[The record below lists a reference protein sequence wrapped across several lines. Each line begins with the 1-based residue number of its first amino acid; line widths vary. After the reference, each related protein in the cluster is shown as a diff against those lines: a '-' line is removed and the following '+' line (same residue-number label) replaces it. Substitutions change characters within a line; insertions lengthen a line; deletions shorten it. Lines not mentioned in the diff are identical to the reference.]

1 MDIFQPRLTKKTN
14 STLTSSSST
23 LPPNLKLNQK
33 LNVQVVKN
41 NLDTKI
47 LTFRISPSNFSVQV
61 QSNLAFKIKQG
72 ENLQLLVSKLNPIAE
87 FKVIVNDTDIKT
99 ANLNHGQQT
108 EKTINLKDI
117 VLKQL
122 ISNIN
127 KTTESLAISEKPSI
141 ITAKIVT
148 ILEDEIQLQLDKLG
162 KPVRQ
167 KSAQSTNIRTIGNN
181 NIITLK
187 KEDILIDH
195 KELNS
200 QTLKSFNFK
209 LGQKI
214 QLMNISNGVDT
225 NPKFNIINTTPEKLN
240 KGQIINA
247 MVLKTN
253 HNKIQLLLQPNN
265 SSQKG
270 RSSNSINST
279 IITLNKNQ
287 LISDQTI
294 GFKNTP
300 FDMKNLQKGE
310 LISFKVIKLGN
321 QPKFE
326 LIDKNSLINTNLKIQ
341 DTIKQTLPTQNP
353 PSELVNQLIKNLS
366 SINDNASIPDNLK
379 RLARQI
385 IDSIPHIKNDKVD
398 PKILKQSV
406 LNSGLFLEA
415 KLTYSG
421 EKNDLNLHADL
432 KNQLLK
438 LQHTIKQ
445 ELETQQKSPSSEID
459 LLQEIQKKTENSLA
473 KIILNQLGSLPKEE
487 GIKQAWVLD
496 IPFINKEVSES
507 VKIEIE
513 REQNKDEET
522 NSGNWA
528 VTITITPPN
537 LGTIYCKVICINKTI
552 NTRFWSDT
560 EKIVSKINQNL
571 DYLKTQFDK
580 AGIETG
586 HMFAHSGTE
595 NNDVINNLKNQSLF
609 DQKA

>member
-1 MDIFQPRLTKKTN
+1 MDIFQPRLTKN
-14 STLTSSSST
+14 NHPTLTSSSST

-41 NLDTKI
+41 NLDTKT
-47 LTFRISPSNFSVQV
+47 LTFRISPSNLSVQV
-61 QSNLAFKIKQG
+61 QSNLAFKTKQG
-72 ENLQLLVSKLNPIAE
+72 ENLQLLVSKLNPMAE
-87 FKVIVNDTDIKT
+87 FKVIANDADLKT
-99 ANLNHGQQT
+99 ENLNQSQQT

-127 KTTESLAISEKPSI
+127 KTTESLAIPEKPSI
-141 ITAKIVT
+141 ITAKIIT
-148 ILEDEIQLQLDKLG
+148 ILEDEIQLQLE
-162 KPVRQ
+162 KPV
-167 KSAQSTNIRTIGNN
+167 KPTQSTNIKTIGNN

-187 KEDILIDH
+187 KEDIFLGH

-214 QLMNISNGVDT
+214 QLTDISNGVDA
-225 NPKFNIINTTPEKLN
+225 NPKFNIISTTPEKLT

-253 HNKIQLLLQPNN
+253 HNKIQLLLQPNS

-270 RSSNSINST
+270 LSSNSINST

-310 LISFKVIKLGN
+310 LISFKVIKPGN

-366 SINDNASIPDNLK
+366 SINDNDSIPDNLK

-385 IDSIPHIKNDKVD
+385 IDRIPHIKNDRVD

-415 KLTYSG
+415 KLTHSG
-421 EKNDLNLHADL
+421 EKNDLNLQTDL

-445 ELETQQKSPSSEID
+445 ELETQQKPPSSEID

-487 GIKQAWVLD
+487 GIKQAWILD

-528 VTITITPPN
+528 VTITITPPD

>member
-1 MDIFQPRLTKKTN
+1 MDIIQPRLTKKN
-14 STLTSSSST
+14 NPPLTSSSST

-33 LNVQVVKN
+33 LNVQVIKN
-41 NLDTKI
+41 NLDTKT

-61 QSNLAFKIKQG
+61 QSNLAFKTKQG
-72 ENLQLLVSKLNPIAE
+72 ENLQLLVSKLTPLAE
-87 FKVIVNDTDIKT
+87 FKIIANDADTKT
-99 ANLNHGQQT
+99 TNLNLDQQT
-108 EKTINLKDI
+108 EKPINLKDI
-117 VLKQL
+117 LLKQL
-122 ISNIN
+122 ISNIS
-127 KTTESLAISEKPSI
+127 KTTESLAISGKPSI
-141 ITAKIVT
+141 ITAKIIT
-148 ILEDEIQLQLDKLG
+148 IFKDEIQLQFE
-162 KPVRQ
+162 KPVIP
-167 KSAQSTNIRTIGNN
+167 AQST

-187 KEDILIDH
+187 KEDILLGH
-195 KELNS
+195 KGVNS
-200 QTLKSFNFK
+200 QTMESFNFK

-214 QLMNISNGVDT
+214 YLTDISSGIDT
-225 NPKFNIINTTPEKLN
+225 DQKFKIISTTSEKLT

-247 MVLKTN
+247 RVLKTN
-253 HNKIQLLLQPNN
+253 HNKTQLLLQPNYL
-265 SSQKG
+265 SQKG
-270 RSSNSINST
+270 LSSNNNNSP

-287 LISDQTI
+287 LISEQTI

-300 FDMKNLQKGE
+300 SDIKNLQEGE
-310 LISFKVIKLGN
+310 VISFKVIKLGN

-341 DTIKQTLPTQNP
+341 DTIKQTLPAQNS

-385 IDSIPHIKNDKVD
+385 LDSIPHIKNDKVD

-421 EKNDLNLHADL
+421 KKNNLNLQADL

-445 ELETQQKSPSSEID
+445 ELETQQKSSSSEID

-473 KIILNQLGSLPKEE
+473 KIILNQLASLPKEE

-528 VTITITPPN
+528 VTITITPPG
-537 LGTIYCKVICINKTI
+537 LGTIHCKVTCINKTI

-560 EKIVSKINQNL
+560 EKVVSMINHNL

-586 HMFAHSGTE
+586 HMLAHSGTE
-595 NNDVINNLKNQSLF
+595 KNDVINTLKNQSLF
-609 DQKA
+609 DQKV

>member
-1 MDIFQPRLTKKTN
+1 MDIFQPRLTKNT
-14 STLTSSSST
+14 SPTLTSSSST
-23 LPPNLKLNQK
+23 LPQNLKLNQK

-61 QSNLAFKIKQG
+61 QSNLAFKTKQG
-72 ENLQLLVSKLNPIAE
+72 ENIQLLVSKLNPIAE
-87 FKVIVNDTDIKT
+87 FKVIANDADIKT
-99 ANLNHGQQT
+99 ANLNQGQQT
-108 EKTINLKDI
+108 EKPINLKDI

-127 KTTESLAISEKPSI
+127 KTTETLAISGKPSI
-141 ITAKIVT
+141 ITAKIIT
-148 ILEDEIQLQLDKLG
+148 ILDNGIQLQLDKPAKLAN
-162 KPVRQ
+162 Q
-167 KSAQSTNIRTIGNN
+167 NSAQSINIKNFNKN

-187 KEDILIDH
+187 KEDILPDY
-195 KELNS
+195 KGFNS
-200 QTLKSFNFK
+200 QTLESFNFK

-214 QLMNISNGVDT
+214 QLIDISNGVDAS
-225 NPKFNIINTTPEKLN
+225 PKFKITSITPEKLN
-240 KGQIINA
+240 KGQVINA
-247 MVLKTN
+247 TVLKTK
-253 HNKIQLLLQPNN
+253 HNKIQLLLQTNN
-265 SSQKG
+265 
-270 RSSNSINST
+270 INST

-287 LISDQTI
+287 LITNQTS
-294 GFKNTP
+294 GFENTP
-300 FDMKNLQKGE
+300 FDIKSLVKGE

-326 LIDKNSLINTNLKIQ
+326 LIDNPPLISTNLKIL

-366 SINDNASIPDNLK
+366 SINNNDSIPDNLK

-385 IDSIPHIKNDKVD
+385 IDSIPHIKNDRVD
-398 PKILKQSV
+398 PKTLKQSV

-415 KLTYSG
+415 KLTYSD
-421 EKNDLNLHADL
+421 EKNDLNLQSDL

-445 ELETQQKSPSSEID
+445 ELENQQKSPSSEID

-473 KIILNQLGSLPKEE
+473 RIILNQLSSLPKEE
-487 GIKQAWVLD
+487 GIKQTWVLD
-496 IPFINKEVSES
+496 LPFINKETSES

-513 REQNKDEET
+513 REQNKDEES
-522 NSGNWA
+522 NPGNWA
-528 VTITITPPN
+528 VTITITPPD
-537 LGTIYCKVICINKTI
+537 LGTIHCKVICINKTI

-560 EKIVSKINQNL
+560 EKVVSKINHHL

>member
-1 MDIFQPRLTKKTN
+1 MDIFRPQLTKTA
-14 STLTSSSST
+14 LTTSRST
-23 LPPNLKLNQK
+23 LPLNLKLNQK

-47 LTFRISPSNFSVQV
+47 LTFKISPSNLSVQV
-61 QSNLAFKIKQG
+61 QSNLAFKTKQG

-87 FKVIVNDTDIKT
+87 FKVIANDADIKT
-99 ANLNHGQQT
+99 ANLNQDQQT
-108 EKTINLKDI
+108 EKPINLKNI

-122 ISNIN
+122 VSNIN

-141 ITAKIVT
+141 ITARIIT
-148 ILEDEIQLQLDKLG
+148 ILEDEIQLQLEKPEKLAS
-162 KPVRQ
+162 Q
-167 KSAQSTNIRTIGNN
+167 KSAQSTNI
-181 NIITLK
+181 ITLK
-187 KEDILIDH
+187 KVDIFLSH
-195 KELNS
+195 KGLNS
-200 QTLKSFNFK
+200 QPSEPFNFK

-214 QLMNISNGVDT
+214 QLTDISNEVDASS
-225 NPKFNIINTTPEKLN
+225 KFKIISTTPEKLH

-247 MVLKTN
+247 TVLKTN

-265 SSQKG
+265 SYQKG
-270 RSSNSINST
+270 LSSNIINST

-287 LISDQTI
+287 LISDQTT

-300 FDMKNLQKGE
+300 SNMKNLQKGE

-321 QPKFE
+321 QPKFA
-326 LIDKNSLINTNLKIQ
+326 LIDKNPLINTNLKIL

-366 SINDNASIPDNLK
+366 SINNNDSIPDNLK
-379 RLARQI
+379 RLARHI
-385 IDSIPHIKNDKVD
+385 IDSIPHIKNDRVD

-415 KLTYSG
+415 KLTYSD
-421 EKNDLNLHADL
+421 EKIDLNLQSDL

-522 NSGNWA
+522 IPGNWA
-528 VTITITPPN
+528 VTITITPPD
-537 LGTIYCKVICINKTI
+537 LGTIHCKVICINKTI

-560 EKIVSKINQNL
+560 EKVVSKINHNL

-586 HMFAHSGTE
+586 HMFAHSGAE
-595 NNDVINNLKNQSLF
+595 NNNVINNLKNQGLF

>member
-1 MDIFQPRLTKKTN
+1 MTKKN
-14 STLTSSSST
+14 NPPLTSSSST

-33 LNVQVVKN
+33 LNVQVIKN
-41 NLDTKI
+41 NLDTKT

-61 QSNLAFKIKQG
+61 QSNLAFKTKQG
-72 ENLQLLVSKLNPIAE
+72 ENLQLLVSKLTPLAE
-87 FKVIVNDTDIKT
+87 FKIIANDADTKT
-99 ANLNHGQQT
+99 TNLNLDQQT
-108 EKTINLKDI
+108 EKPINLKDI
-117 VLKQL
+117 LLKQL
-122 ISNIN
+122 ISNIS
-127 KTTESLAISEKPSI
+127 KTTESLAISGKPSI
-141 ITAKIVT
+141 ITAKIIT
-148 ILEDEIQLQLDKLG
+148 IFKDEIQLQFE
-162 KPVRQ
+162 KPVIP
-167 KSAQSTNIRTIGNN
+167 AQST

-187 KEDILIDH
+187 KEDILLGH
-195 KELNS
+195 KGVNS
-200 QTLKSFNFK
+200 QTMESFNFK

-214 QLMNISNGVDT
+214 YLTDISSGIDT
-225 NPKFNIINTTPEKLN
+225 DQKFKIISTTSEKLT

-247 MVLKTN
+247 RVLKTN
-253 HNKIQLLLQPNN
+253 HNKTQLLLQPNYL
-265 SSQKG
+265 SQKG
-270 RSSNSINST
+270 LSSNNNNSP

-287 LISDQTI
+287 LISEQTI

-300 FDMKNLQKGE
+300 FDIKNLQEGE
-310 LISFKVIKLGN
+310 VISFKVIKLGN

-341 DTIKQTLPTQNP
+341 DTIKQTLPAQNS

-385 IDSIPHIKNDKVD
+385 LDSIPHIKNDKVD

-421 EKNDLNLHADL
+421 KKNNLNLQADL

-445 ELETQQKSPSSEID
+445 ELETQQKSSSSEID

-473 KIILNQLGSLPKEE
+473 KIILNQLASLPKEE

-528 VTITITPPN
+528 VTITITPPG
-537 LGTIYCKVICINKTI
+537 LGTIHCKVTCINKTI

-560 EKIVSKINQNL
+560 EKVVSMINHNL

-586 HMFAHSGTE
+586 HMLAHSGTE
-595 NNDVINNLKNQSLF
+595 KNDVINTLKNQSLF
-609 DQKA
+609 DQKV

>member
-1 MDIFQPRLTKKTN
+1 
-14 STLTSSSST
+14 
-23 LPPNLKLNQK
+23 
-33 LNVQVVKN
+33 
-41 NLDTKI
+41 
-47 LTFRISPSNFSVQV
+47 
-61 QSNLAFKIKQG
+61 
-72 ENLQLLVSKLNPIAE
+72 
-87 FKVIVNDTDIKT
+87 
-99 ANLNHGQQT
+99 
-108 EKTINLKDI
+108 
-117 VLKQL
+117 
-122 ISNIN
+122 
-127 KTTESLAISEKPSI
+127 
-141 ITAKIVT
+141 
-148 ILEDEIQLQLDKLG
+148 
-162 KPVRQ
+162 
-167 KSAQSTNIRTIGNN
+167 
-181 NIITLK
+181 
-187 KEDILIDH
+187 
-195 KELNS
+195 
-200 QTLKSFNFK
+200 
-209 LGQKI
+209 
-214 QLMNISNGVDT
+214 MNISNGVDT
-225 NPKFNIINTTPEKLN
+225 NPKFSIINTTPEKLN

-247 MVLKTN
+247 MVLKIN
-253 HNKIQLLLQPNN
+253 QNKIQLLLQPNN

-287 LISDQTI
+287 LISDPTI
-294 GFKNTP
+294 GFKNIP

-341 DTIKQTLPTQNP
+341 NTIKQTLPTQNS

-366 SINDNASIPDNLK
+366 SINDNDSIPDNLK

-385 IDSIPHIKNDKVD
+385 IDSIPHIKNDRVD

-421 EKNDLNLHADL
+421 EKNDLNLQADL

-445 ELETQQKSPSSEID
+445 EIETQQKSPSSEID

-522 NSGNWA
+522 NSENWA
-528 VTITITPPN
+528 VTITITPPG
-537 LGTIYCKVICINKTI
+537 LGTIHCKVVCINKTI

-560 EKIVSKINQNL
+560 EKVVSKITHNL
-571 DYLKTQFDK
+571 DYLKAQFDK

>member
-1 MDIFQPRLTKKTN
+1 
-14 STLTSSSST
+14 
-23 LPPNLKLNQK
+23 
-33 LNVQVVKN
+33 
-41 NLDTKI
+41 
-47 LTFRISPSNFSVQV
+47 
-61 QSNLAFKIKQG
+61 
-72 ENLQLLVSKLNPIAE
+72 
-87 FKVIVNDTDIKT
+87 
-99 ANLNHGQQT
+99 
-108 EKTINLKDI
+108 
-117 VLKQL
+117 
-122 ISNIN
+122 
-127 KTTESLAISEKPSI
+127 
-141 ITAKIVT
+141 
-148 ILEDEIQLQLDKLG
+148 
-162 KPVRQ
+162 
-167 KSAQSTNIRTIGNN
+167 
-181 NIITLK
+181 
-187 KEDILIDH
+187 
-195 KELNS
+195 
-200 QTLKSFNFK
+200 
-209 LGQKI
+209 
-214 QLMNISNGVDT
+214 MNISNGVDT
-225 NPKFNIINTTPEKLN
+225 NPKFSIINTTPEKLN

-265 SSQKG
+265 SSQKEL
-270 RSSNSINST
+270 SSNIINST

-341 DTIKQTLPTQNP
+341 NTIKQTLPTQNS

-366 SINDNASIPDNLK
+366 SINDNDSIPDNLK

-385 IDSIPHIKNDKVD
+385 IDSIPHIKNDRVD

-406 LNSGLFLEA
+406 FNSGLFLEA

-421 EKNDLNLHADL
+421 EKNDLNLQADL

-445 ELETQQKSPSSEID
+445 EIETQQKSPSSEID

-522 NSGNWA
+522 NSENWA
-528 VTITITPPN
+528 VTITITPPG
-537 LGTIYCKVICINKTI
+537 LGTIHCKVVCINKTI

-560 EKIVSKINQNL
+560 EKVISKITHNL
-571 DYLKTQFDK
+571 DYLKAQFDK